1 MCILKYLFVR
11 AASIQLREPHC
22 SFLRV
27 DKDDFNRILKSVEAN
42 TVRLREHGRDVLVLE
57 KLNEKYDTTLE
68 RMVNIK
74 YSILDT
80 LWYLELL
87 IKSLIIC

>member
-1 MCILKYLFVR
+1 MSTYIIFVR
-11 AASIQLREPHC
+11 AASIQLREAHC

-57 KLNEKYDTTLE
+57 KLNEKY
-68 RMVNIK
+68 NNYIK
-74 YSILDT
+74 GMMH
-80 LWYLELL
+80 
-87 IKSLIIC
+87 